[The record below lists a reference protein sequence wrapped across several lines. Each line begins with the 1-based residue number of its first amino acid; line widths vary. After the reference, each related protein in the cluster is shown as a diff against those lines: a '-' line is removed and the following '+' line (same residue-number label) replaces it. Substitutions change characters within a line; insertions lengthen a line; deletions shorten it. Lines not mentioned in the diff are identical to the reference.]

1 MELRHSRQLGKDVM
15 EAPQGGEG
23 HESKSDALVLDMML
37 LLSLPRFSWSK
48 AGATS
53 VISEGSEAA
62 IFLAVAWETFS
73 RDVDL

>member
-1 MELRHSRQLGKDVM
+1 M

-23 HESKSDALVLDMML
+23 QDSKGVALVVVVML

-62 IFLAVAWETFS
+62 MLLMRAWETLS
-73 RDVDL
+73 SGADLCEDMSCQ